1 MEVVAG
7 GQTRGAGA
15 AQDGAFFQFIP
26 HLHINLA
33 HVAVAG
39 KDPQAVVQDHR
50 LAINPQGLGID
61 YHAVVP
67 GVYRAVYQGGQI
79 LTQVGLLIHR
89 FVLVQVGAPVPE
101 AGHGLAEKPPES
113 PGPQGLGV
121 ALG

>member
-1 MEVVAG
+1 MEMVAA

-33 HVAVAG
+33 HVAVTG
-39 KDPQAVVQDHR
+39 KDPQAVVQDHG
-50 LAINPQGLGID
+50 LAINSQGLSVD
-61 YHAVVP
+61 Y
-67 GVYRAVYQGGQI
+67 
-79 LTQVGLLIHR
+79 R
-89 FVLVQVGAPVPE
+89 FVLVHVGAPVPE
-101 AGHGLAEKPPES
+101 AGHGLAEKAPER